1 MPAKVLIVDDE
12 KDFLDIMAERMGARG
27 VEVSTTTSA
36 ENALKMVLKE
46 SYDAVIMDL
55 MMPEMDGFK
64 ALKLFKETRPDL
76 PIILLTANV
85 PEEKCIE
92 AIKLGA
98 MDVIEKPADLNLLT
112 QKIEEAKALKVNA
125 IHAEHEALSTNS
137 PGRGRRISR
146 FGHLFPWLCCYLPRT
161 RNKSF
166 VRLPQSAQARV
177 YSRELPAWQFTQAP
191 WLPAREFPPEN
202 QRWGR
207 PPEIQ

>member
-55 MMPEMDGFK
+55 MMPEMDGFT

-112 QKIEEAKALKVNA
+112 QKIEKAKALK
-125 IHAEHEALSTNS
+125 IKRDHD
-137 PGRGRRISR
+137 
-146 FGHLFPWLCCYLPRT
+146 
-161 RNKSF
+161 K
-166 VRLPQSAQARV
+166 
-177 YSRELPAWQFTQAP
+177 
-191 WLPAREFPPEN
+191 
-202 QRWGR
+202 
-207 PPEIQ
+207 

>member
-46 SYDAVIMDL
+46 TYDVVIMDL

-112 QKIEEAKALKVNA
+112 QKIKDAKARK
-125 IHAEHEALSTNS
+125 
-137 PGRGRRISR
+137 
-146 FGHLFPWLCCYLPRT
+146 
-161 RNKSF
+161 NK
-166 VRLPQSAQARV
+166 
-177 YSRELPAWQFTQAP
+177 
-191 WLPAREFPPEN
+191 
-202 QRWGR
+202 
-207 PPEIQ
+207 

>member
-12 KDFLDIMAERMGARG
+12 KDFLDIMAERMGAWG

-36 ENALKMVLKE
+36 ENALKMVIKE
-46 SYDAVIMDL
+46 TYDVVIMDL

-112 QKIEEAKALKVNA
+112 QKIKEAKAR
-125 IHAEHEALSTNS
+125 E
-137 PGRGRRISR
+137 
-146 FGHLFPWLCCYLPRT
+146 
-161 RNKSF
+161 NK
-166 VRLPQSAQARV
+166 
-177 YSRELPAWQFTQAP
+177 
-191 WLPAREFPPEN
+191 
-202 QRWGR
+202 
-207 PPEIQ
+207 

>member
-27 VEVSTTTSA
+27 MAVSTATSA
-36 ENALKMVLKE
+36 ENALKMVLKKD
-46 SYDAVIMDL
+46 YDAVIMDL

-64 ALKLFKETRPDL
+64 ALKLFKETRPDV

-112 QKIEEAKALKVNA
+112 QKIKDAKARK
-125 IHAEHEALSTNS
+125 
-137 PGRGRRISR
+137 
-146 FGHLFPWLCCYLPRT
+146 
-161 RNKSF
+161 KK
-166 VRLPQSAQARV
+166 
-177 YSRELPAWQFTQAP
+177 
-191 WLPAREFPPEN
+191 
-202 QRWGR
+202 
-207 PPEIQ
+207 

>member
-27 VEVSTTTSA
+27 MKVSTATSA
-36 ENALKMVLKE
+36 ENALKMVRTE

-64 ALKLFKETRPDL
+64 ALKLFKETRPDV

-112 QKIEEAKALKVNA
+112 QKIEEAKALK
-125 IHAEHEALSTNS
+125 I
-137 PGRGRRISR
+137 RRD
-146 FGHLFPWLCCYLPRT
+146 HD
-161 RNKSF
+161 
-166 VRLPQSAQARV
+166 Q
-177 YSRELPAWQFTQAP
+177 
-191 WLPAREFPPEN
+191 
-202 QRWGR
+202 
-207 PPEIQ
+207 

>member
-1 MPAKVLIVDDE
+1 MSAKVLLVDDE
-12 KDFLDIMAERMGARG
+12 KDFLDIMVERMAARG
-27 VEVSTTTSA
+27 LDVATAGSA
-36 ENALKMVLKE
+36 EDALKMIVAE

-112 QKIEEAKALKVNA
+112 QKIKEAKARK
-125 IHAEHEALSTNS
+125 
-137 PGRGRRISR
+137 
-146 FGHLFPWLCCYLPRT
+146 
-161 RNKSF
+161 NK
-166 VRLPQSAQARV
+166 
-177 YSRELPAWQFTQAP
+177 
-191 WLPAREFPPEN
+191 
-202 QRWGR
+202 
-207 PPEIQ
+207 

>member
-85 PEEKCIE
+85 PEEKCLE

-112 QKIEEAKALKVNA
+112 QKIEEAKARK
-125 IHAEHEALSTNS
+125 
-137 PGRGRRISR
+137 
-146 FGHLFPWLCCYLPRT
+146 
-161 RNKSF
+161 NK
-166 VRLPQSAQARV
+166 
-177 YSRELPAWQFTQAP
+177 
-191 WLPAREFPPEN
+191 
-202 QRWGR
+202 
-207 PPEIQ
+207 

>member
-27 VEVSTTTSA
+27 VQVSTTTSA
-36 ENALKMVLKE
+36 ENALKMVRKE
-46 SYDAVIMDL
+46 TYDVVIMDL

-64 ALKLFKETRPDL
+64 ALKLFKETQPDL

-112 QKIEEAKALKVNA
+112 QKIKDAKARK
-125 IHAEHEALSTNS
+125 
-137 PGRGRRISR
+137 
-146 FGHLFPWLCCYLPRT
+146 
-161 RNKSF
+161 NK
-166 VRLPQSAQARV
+166 
-177 YSRELPAWQFTQAP
+177 
-191 WLPAREFPPEN
+191 
-202 QRWGR
+202 
-207 PPEIQ
+207 